1 MKHVEKRAE
10 EPERLKTYRQR
21 FPDGTWE
28 AFRHSRA
35 NYQAVKRAILEDQ
48 HGLCAYCEIAIQEA
62 LRPGQVDDFRVEH
75 FYPKSAS
82 KPGAHNFHLDW
93 RNMLGVCHGGSQ
105 PNVGDADWRFSPEQ
119 RDRSC
124 DVLKGNK
131 EIEGRILN
139 PLLLPARARIFRYNF
154 YDGAMAVDE
163 KTCPPELIRPAQNTI
178 AELNL
183 NCSRLKRMRLEVIRT
198 LFDDEVHYIDQGM
211 DPEEVHRLLAEEWL
225 QPDEEGNCLPFF
237 SVMRFYLG
245 AAAEEVLARRDY
257 KL

>member
-1 MKHVEKRAE
+1 MKHIDKRAE
-10 EPERLKTYRQR
+10 EPERLRSYRLR
-21 FPDGTWE
+21 YPDANWE

-82 KPGAHNFHLDW
+82 RPGGHNFHLDW
-93 RNMLGVCHGGSQ
+93 QNMLGVCHGGSQ
-105 PNVGDADWRFSPEQ
+105 PKVEDALWRFSPEQ

-131 EIEGRILN
+131 EVAGRILN
-139 PLLLPARARIFRYNF
+139 PLLLPAQARIFSYNL
-154 YDGAMAVDE
+154 YDGAMAVDR
-163 KTCPPELIRPAQNTI
+163 KTCPPELERLAENTI
-178 AELNL
+178 KELNL
-183 NCSRLKRMRLEVIRT
+183 NSPRLMRMRLEVIRT
-198 LFDDEVHYIDQGM
+198 LFDAEVRYVDQGLE
-211 DPEEVHRLLAEEWL
+211 PEEVYRLLAEEWL
-225 QPDEEGNCLPFF
+225 QPDEEGNILPFF

-245 AAAEEVLARRDY
+245 EAAEEVLASRAY